1 MGLPFENL
9 AGSIRGGG
17 ETQRLGH
24 GRLGV
29 QLLAREGL
37 MVRDGLVEPG
47 GAGEV

>member
-17 ETQRLGH
+17 ERLGH

-29 QLLAREGL
+29 QLLARE
-37 MVRDGLVEPG
+37 VRDGLVEPG